1 VTLELR
7 KKSLVY
13 LQPCLCV
20 LLRDRLK
27 KYPQENWDG
36 RFLMK
41 ISFVLP
47 PVNMGGGIK
56 VAAIYANEL
65 SKKGHE
71 VVLVSPIPASMPFRR
86 KIKSFITGHGWPKTR
101 QNTSHLDGL
110 GLDHRVLNRHR
121 PVTDDDVPDADVV
134 IATWWETAEWVSRL
148 SDSKGAKVYFIQGHE
163 VHEYLAVERSRAT
176 YYLPLHKIVISKWLQ
191 NIMRTEYG
199 DTDVDLVLNSV
210 DHSQFF
216 SKIRGRQ
223 LIPTLGFMYAHSKIK
238 GVDITLQVINRL
250 RINFPN
256 LRVIAFGSVKP
267 EINTDFDNRIEFYLS
282 PAQDKIR
289 DLYAQCDVWLTA
301 SRTEGFN
308 LPAMEAMAC
317 RTPVVST
324 KTGWPEEAVVTG
336 KNGVLVEVDDID
348 GLTQGAATILS
359 LPDIA
364 WREMSENA
372 YNTVALSNWQES
384 TSQFE
389 KILERA
395 CRQNQ
400 HTANNRGLN

>member
-1 VTLELR
+1 
-7 KKSLVY
+7 
-13 LQPCLCV
+13 
-20 LLRDRLK
+20 
-27 KYPQENWDG
+27 
-36 RFLMK
+36 MK

-65 SKKGHE
+65 TKRGHE
-71 VVLVSPIPASMPFRR
+71 VVLVSPPPENMPIRR
-86 KIKSFITGHGWPKTR
+86 KIKSFLTGHGWPKLR
-101 QNTSHLDGL
+101 RNPSHLDVL
-110 GLDHRVLNRHR
+110 SLDHRVLDRCR
-121 PVTDDDVPDADVV
+121 PVNDDDVPDADVV
-134 IATWWETAEWVSRL
+134 IATWWETAEWVSKL

-191 NIMRTEYG
+191 NIVHSEYG
-199 DTDVDLVLNSV
+199 DADVDLVLNSV
-210 DHSQFF
+210 DHGQFF
-216 SKIRGRQ
+216 SPIRGKQ
-223 LIPTLGFMYAHSKIK
+223 LIPTVGFMYAHSKIK

-250 RINFPN
+250 RITIPN

-267 EINTDFDNRIEFYLS
+267 ELNTDFARIEFYLS

-324 KTGWPEEAVVTG
+324 KTGWPEEGVVTG
-336 KNGVLVEVDDID
+336 KNGVLVEVDDMD
-348 GLTQGAATILS
+348 ALMNGAAAILS
-359 LPDIA
+359 LSDNA
-364 WREMSENA
+364 WRKMSENA
-372 YNTVALSNWQES
+372 YNTVAKSNWQES
-384 TSQFE
+384 TNQFE
-389 KILERA
+389 KALEHA
-395 CRQNQ
+395 CRKTQNL
-400 HTANNRGLN
+400 NNIRVLK